1 MAKFCGK
8 CGSALNDTAV
18 FCGGCGTKVPP
29 APPAAFTPVQM
40 GFTPVPSS
48 FEPVPATPTP
58 NTAFS
63 PVAGSFTPVP
73 SSFEP
78 APSTPTPNTAF
89 SPVAGSFA
97 PVPSSF
103 EPATSTPTP
112 NTAFSPVAGSFTPVP
127 SSFEPAPAT
136 PNTAFSAVAG
146 SFTPVP
152 SSFEPTPATPTPNTA
167 FSPVAAGSFTPV
179 VSTPAP
185 EAGAFTTV
193 QGSFAPVPPTP
204 APAQTYTPV
213 QPTAYAPIPAGYT
226 PTPGF
231 PTPGTAYPAA
241 GAKKSNTLLKIIVA
255 CVLILFVGGAL
266 ALAGLWYAAQKIKEK
281 AHAAA
286 TQALAGNGPGSA
298 GMGEFL
304 KGVAD
309 LKGDSGNGGS
319 AGGFT
324 GDPCRFLSK
333 EEVSKAVGIQ
343 VIRVEAS
350 DGGCS
355 YIAKGDPADV
365 TSKHMA
371 AMIGGL
377 GADAKTQKTI
387 QQMAGGLF
395 AQQEASDKSLR
406 AEAATGEIPVLGVS
420 FTSGN
425 AQAEMKM
432 NRGAFKYVTGGSG
445 TASSSGSGDLDGIG
459 DEAYLA
465 GGSMIIFRKG
475 NSVAHFTYISCPCNT
490 DNIKPLA
497 KLVASRM

>member
-29 APPAAFTPVQM
+29 AAPATFTPVQTAWAPVPSAVDSAPATATPDTAAFSPVP
-40 GFTPVPSS
+40 GSFTTVAATPTPEAGVFTPVP
-48 FEPVPATPTP
+48 
-58 NTAFS
+58 
-63 PVAGSFTPVP
+63 
-73 SSFEP
+73 
-78 APSTPTPNTAF
+78 
-89 SPVAGSFA
+89 
-97 PVPSSF
+97 
-103 EPATSTPTP
+103 
-112 NTAFSPVAGSFTPVP
+112 
-127 SSFEPAPAT
+127 
-136 PNTAFSAVAG
+136 
-146 SFTPVP
+146 
-152 SSFEPTPATPTPNTA
+152 
-167 FSPVAAGSFTPV
+167 
-179 VSTPAP
+179 
-185 EAGAFTTV
+185 
-193 QGSFAPVPPTP
+193 GSFAPVPPTS
-204 APAQTYTPV
+204 APAQTYTPA
-213 QPTAYAPIPAGYT
+213 QPAYAPIPASYT
-226 PTPGF
+226 PTPGAS
-231 PTPGTAYPAA
+231 TAGNADPAA
-241 GAKKSNTLLKIIVA
+241 GQKKSNTLLKVIVA
-255 CVLILFVGGAL
+255 LVLLIFVGGAL
-266 ALAGLWYAAQKIKEK
+266 ALGGLWYAAQKINAK
-281 AHAAA
+281 ARSAAA
-286 TQALAGNGPGSA
+286 KALAGNGPGSA
-298 GMGEFL
+298 GMNELL

-309 LKGDSGNGGS
+309 LKGDSGSDGS
-319 AGGFT
+319 AGGFK

-333 EEVSKAVGIQ
+333 AEVSQAVGVQ
-343 VIRVEAS
+343 VIRADGS
-350 DGGCS
+350 DAGCS

-395 AQQEASDKSLR
+395 AQQEANDKSLR
-406 AEAATGEIPVLGVS
+406 AEAATGEIPVLVVS

-497 KLVASRM
+497 KLVAGRL